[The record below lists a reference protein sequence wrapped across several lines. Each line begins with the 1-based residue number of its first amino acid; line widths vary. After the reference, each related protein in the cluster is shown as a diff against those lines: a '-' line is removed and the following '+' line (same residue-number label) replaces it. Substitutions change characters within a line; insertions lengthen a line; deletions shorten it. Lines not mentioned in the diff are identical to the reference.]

1 MEKKRNGRR
10 FEEYRIIS
18 LIARSINILPR
29 ILTQDYIVGR
39 MRKKIWRGT
48 VWCRITYGRYSFV
61 KNIIREVYRVYVAFV
76 DLENAFDRVNWKVL

>member
-48 VWCRITYGRYSFV
+48 VWCRI
-61 KNIIREVYRVYVAFV
+61 
-76 DLENAFDRVNWKVL
+76 